1 VLVAG
6 YWFETSN
13 QRPVTSDRL
22 SHFSH
27 ALLVKSKLRVPNKSE
42 VQKAP
47 LERGA
52 LVRALFGAF
61 ACAG

>member
-1 VLVAG
+1 LLVD
-6 YWFETSN
+6 WLETSN
-13 QRPVTSDRL
+13 QQPATSDRL

-27 ALLVKSKLRVPNKSE
+27 ALLVKSNNRVPNKSE

>member
-1 VLVAG
+1 
-6 YWFETSN
+6 
-13 QRPVTSDRL
+13 
-22 SHFSH
+22 
-27 ALLVKSKLRVPNKSE
+27 VKSKLRVPNKSE

>member
-1 VLVAG
+1 LLVSALQRPA
-6 YWFETSN
+6 TSN
-13 QRPVTSDRL
+13 QQPVTVL
-22 SHFSH
+22 PHFSH

-47 LERGA
+47 LEQGA